1 MASVDTPVSNTTN
14 DSSPEMA
21 FADMGLPV
29 FLSVPAAIRI
39 LKWVYVGMH
48 FAVLN
53 PMLGRIAVGL
63 YTLSLLGKNS
73 RPTRYTIWFLMFQ
86 QIVHNV
92 GIAGV
97 LLHKCGIDPKIIA
110 KYAFLI
116 IVPIDDL
123 DADTDISARPLL
135 ASGSHLGHVMPN
147 SSVVKLH
154 PASIHLTIPTNIL
167 QPGTPSQMALS
178 LLRL

>member
-1 MASVDTPVSNTTN
+1 MIASRRWHQLTWNV
-14 DSSPEMA
+14 
-21 FADMGLPV
+21 PV

-73 RPTRYTIWFLMFQ
+73 RAVRYTIWFLMFQ

-97 LLHKCGIDPKIIA
+97 LLHVCGTDPKEIA
-110 KYAFLI
+110 KYDSHIVTPVDDICADMVNSPTTTCFRQSPWSRYAEFVGGKTI
-116 IVPIDDL
+116 IQ
-123 DADTDISARPLL
+123 
-135 ASGSHLGHVMPN
+135 H
-147 SSVVKLH
+147 
-154 PASIHLTIPTNIL
+154 
-167 QPGTPSQMALS
+167 
-178 LLRL
+178 